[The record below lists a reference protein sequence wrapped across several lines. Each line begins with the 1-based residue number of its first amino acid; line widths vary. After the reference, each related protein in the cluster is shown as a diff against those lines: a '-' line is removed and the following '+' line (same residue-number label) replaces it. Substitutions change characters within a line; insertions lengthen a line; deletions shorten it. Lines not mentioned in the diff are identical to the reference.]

1 MVLLRT
7 STKKMSERK
16 WALTTSPLLQ
26 KSTLT
31 KDIEVLPIP
40 EKVTSALMW
49 EKLSSYHWDSIYQI
63 LQTMEINHE
72 TSKVVCVLQLAGGL
86 LPQGS
91 IFKSQPTLSTSMITT
106 SLLLYV
112 HDIGVWFCDY
122 RSLHWMGFNLKLS
135 YIGKHIIFYS
145 LCHSLE
151 SSSC

>member
-1 MVLLRT
+1 M
-7 STKKMSERK
+7 
-16 WALTTSPLLQ
+16 
-26 KSTLT
+26 
-31 KDIEVLPIP
+31 LPIP

-49 EKLSSYHWDSIYQI
+49 EKLSSYYWDSIYQI

-112 HDIGVWFCDY
+112 HDIGV
-122 RSLHWMGFNLKLS
+122 
-135 YIGKHIIFYS
+135 
-145 LCHSLE
+145 
-151 SSSC
+151 